1 MDENQP
7 DPPAESAAA
16 PPAEPEIA
24 AAAPTEAAADAAPE
38 TLAGGPAPTPA
49 KPAKVKKE
57 KKEESWWDTLRFLLW
72 LFLAAIVLR
81 TFLFAPFS
89 IPSASMMPNLLVG
102 DYLFVSKW
110 SYGYSRYSFPFHP
123 INFDGRLLGGVPE
136 RGDVVVFRHPGGDD
150 WVKRVIGL
158 PGDTIEVRNGVV
170 ILNGQPIPRAQ
181 MEPFDLPVSPNS
193 PADQQGRACAPDRE
207 GFVPGT
213 YAVRIITDGSGRQ
226 HCLYPRYRETLPN
239 GRSYEVLDQGLTAP
253 NVQADG
259 SAMSADNP
267 GRAFTVPPGHLFVMG
282 DNRDDSLDSR
292 FEVRQGGVGLLP
304 IDNVLGRATI
314 GFWSTDGSA
323 QWLLPWTWFTAARWS
338 RIGHTY

>member
-1 MDENQP
+1 MDDNQP
-7 DPPAESAAA
+7 SPPADPAVPPAETG
-16 PPAEPEIA
+16 EA
-24 AAAPTEAAADAAPE
+24 AAASPEQAAEAAPAAPVDG
-38 TLAGGPAPTPA
+38 AAPTPPA
-49 KPAKVKKE
+49 KPVKPKKE

-72 LFLAAIVLR
+72 LFLAAVVLR

-136 RGDVVVFRHPGGDD
+136 RGDVVVFRHPTTGDD

-158 PGDTIEVRNGVV
+158 PGDTIEVRDGVV

-181 MEPFDLPVSPNS
+181 MEPFDLPVTPNS
-193 PADQQGRACAPDRE
+193 PCPTER
-207 GFVPGT
+207 PGIEN
-213 YAVRIITDGSGRQ
+213 YAVRLTTDANGGQ

-239 GRSYEVLDQGLTAP
+239 GRSYEVLDQGIVTP
-253 NVQADG
+253 
-259 SAMSADNP
+259 ADNFANGQP
-267 GRAFTVPPGHLFVMG
+267 VTVPPGQLFVMG

-292 FEVRQGGVGLLP
+292 FPADVPDERARGVGLLP
-304 IDNVLGRATI
+304 IDNVLGRAAL

-338 RIGHTY
+338 RIGRTY

>member
-7 DPPAESAAA
+7 PSSAGPGSAPPVEPETPPAEATPAAVVA
-16 PPAEPEIA
+16 TPMPPA
-24 AAAPTEAAADAAPE
+24 
-38 TLAGGPAPTPA
+38 GPVKA
-49 KPAKVKKE
+49 KKE
-57 KKEESWWDTLRFLLW
+57 KKQESWWDTIRFLLW
-72 LFLAAIVLR
+72 LFLAAVVLR

-123 INFDGRLLGGVPE
+123 INFEGRLLGGTPE

-158 PGDTIEVRNGVV
+158 PGDTIEVRDGVV
-170 ILNGQPIPRAQ
+170 ILNGRPIPRTQ

-193 PADQQGRACAPDRE
+193 PCPTDR
-207 GFVPGT
+207 PGIEN
-213 YAVRIITDGSGRQ
+213 YGVRLTTDANGGQ
-226 HCLYPRYRETLPN
+226 HCLYPRYRETLPG
-239 GRSYEVLDQGLTAP
+239 GRSYEVLDQGLSIP
-253 NVQADG
+253 
-259 SAMSADNP
+259 ADNFANGAP
-267 GRAFTVPPGHLFVMG
+267 ITVPPGQLFVMG

-292 FEVRQGGVGLLP
+292 FPADVPDERARGVGLLP
-304 IDNVLGRATI
+304 IDNVLGRAAL

-338 RIGHTY
+338 RIGRTY